1 MKTQTCGGCCLM
13 PYTATHR
20 SSGPIVLVRPFQMSP
35 LAFFSIVEYGKLGRS
50 DVGISNSLLI
60 KFNSLFM
67 YRIPLSLL
75 PFLASLVSPILF
87 PFLLL
92 PLLSFPLLCPCLSCS
107 VSALSVVVYLAR
119 SPAPSLP
126 FFPLS
131 PVYICIVF
139 CNISNGTS

>member
-35 LAFFSIVEYGKLGRS
+35 SAFFSIVEYGKLGRS
-50 DVGISNSLLI
+50 DVGISSSLLI

-75 PFLASLVSPILF
+75 PFLAYLVSPILF

-92 PLLSFPLLCPCLSCS
+92 PLLSFPPPLFSFFLLCFRPICGCLSRS
-107 VSALSVVVYLAR
+107 LSR
-119 SPAPSLP
+119 SIST
-126 FFPLS
+126 FPPYFSCLYMYC
-131 PVYICIVF
+131 VM
-139 CNISNGTS
+139 

>member
-1 MKTQTCGGCCLM
+1 MKTQTCAGCCLM

-75 PFLASLVSPILF
+75 PFLAYLVSPILF
-87 PFLLL
+87 LSCFSRFSLSPSFVLLFLAPFPPSLWLSISLALPLHLYLFFLFLL
-92 PLLSFPLLCPCLSCS
+92 FIYVLCF
-107 VSALSVVVYLAR
+107 V
-119 SPAPSLP
+119 
-126 FFPLS
+126 
-131 PVYICIVF
+131 I
-139 CNISNGTS
+139 